1 MDFRCIK
8 VHNDFLIAGGGVLFW
23 VFCLLG
29 FFFLVDHAVLLI
41 YLMFLELSKAALGW
55 FYSPLALSL
64 YSHLVKRG
72 K

>member
-8 VHNDFLIAGGGVLFW
+8 VHNDFLIAVGGVVLG
-23 VFCLLG
+23 VLLAF

-64 YSHLVKRG
+64 YLHLVKRG